1 MTVLYTTISQHLP
14 ESISS
19 TVDLAN
25 QYAVPS
31 YTVSTVLEPDTVF
44 WIDKDQSVCL
54 VELTVCYDTLFHE
67 AVTRKED
74 KYLDLLSA
82 VRNLGYNAKLITVE
96 VRSRGLPNMSGFEN
110 LRKELKL
117 TKTQTHDLM
126 VQAAMR
132 AMLGLCSRNPTH

>member
-1 MTVLYTTISQHLP
+1 M
-14 ESISS
+14 
-19 TVDLAN
+19 
-25 QYAVPS
+25 
-31 YTVSTVLEPDTVF
+31 
-44 WIDKDQSVCL
+44 
-54 VELTVCYDTLFHE
+54 CYDTLFHE
-67 AVTRKED
+67 TASRKED

-82 VRNLGYNAKLITVE
+82 IHNAGYNAKLITVE
-96 VRSRGLPNMSGFEN
+96 VGSRGLPNMSGFEN